1 MSKDLEGLLQRT
13 LDLIE
18 SENQKIDAEL
28 TKLLLPGEFQNQDAL
43 NATLVQIR
51 VPLVSAVSVKIT
63 ALMAEYSNAY
73 SLFEA
78 ELGQITD
85 MFMREAETVRK
96 ISSTQVDR
104 VIAALQQI
112 AKGDE
117 VNVDEVF
124 AEVEAQGQPARLVL
138 ETQKLARIKRQ
149 EEVVGEIKA
158 ALKTL
163 DTSIKKII
171 TQYVADCEAKS
182 KAIYQ
187 EFLLS

>member
-18 SENQKIDAEL
+18 LENQRIDTAL
-28 TKLLLPGEFQNQDAL
+28 TKLLLPGEFQNQVAL
-43 NATLVQIR
+43 NATLAQMRI
-51 VPLVSAVSVKIT
+51 PLVSAVSVQIT
-63 ALMAEYSNAY
+63 ALMTEYRNAY

-78 ELGQITD
+78 EHCQITD
-85 MFMREAETVRK
+85 MYLQEAETIKK
-96 ISSTQVDR
+96 ISSTQVGR
-104 VIAALQQI
+104 VIVALNQV
-112 AKGDE
+112 ANGNE

-149 EEVVGEIKA
+149 EEVVGKIKA

-187 EFLLS
+187 EFLVS